1 VRLAAKLTMAV
12 APFGLLLLLDGL
24 LELHWF
30 GTTEAHQL
38 AALMDKIQAD
48 YGIEPAA
55 LLRGR
60 LGALQDV
67 ILGLV
72 CLGYAALGI
81 WVLRGRLWAR
91 TWALILG
98 VLATLAGVIGIG
110 ADSTE
115 PRTLAAYFNDLLG
128 SELTDRVPMVHGL
141 LYPGWYPW
149 VEDIV
154 QGLQVIGSVA
164 ALLALAWAV
173 ITHSDYFTG
182 NRDVGA
188 APDDWDNA
196 LARVKEQSRKQ
207 REAES

>member
-1 VRLAAKLTMAV
+1 MAV

-30 GTTEAHQL
+30 GTTDAHQL
-38 AALMDKIQAD
+38 TALMDKIQAD

-60 LGALQDV
+60 LGAVQDV
-67 ILGLV
+67 LLGLI
-72 CLGYAALGI
+72 CIGYAALGI

-91 TWALILG
+91 TWALVLGIL
-98 VLATLAGVIGIG
+98 VTLAGVIGIG

-115 PRTLAAYFNDLLG
+115 PRTLAAYLGDLQ
-128 SELTDRVPMVHGL
+128 SSQLTDRVPMVRGL
-141 LYPGWYPW
+141 LYPGWYSW
-149 VEDIV
+149 AEDIL
-154 QGLQVIGSVA
+154 QGLQVIVSIA

-182 NRDVGA
+182 KRDVGA
-188 APDDWDNA
+188 APDEWDNA

>member
-1 VRLAAKLTMAV
+1 MTGTDAPRIVRLAAKLTMAV

-24 LELHWF
+24 LELRWF

-128 SELTDRVPMVHGL
+128 S
-141 LYPGWYPW
+141 
-149 VEDIV
+149 
-154 QGLQVIGSVA
+154 
-164 ALLALAWAV
+164 
-173 ITHSDYFTG
+173 
-182 NRDVGA
+182 
-188 APDDWDNA
+188 
-196 LARVKEQSRKQ
+196 
-207 REAES
+207 